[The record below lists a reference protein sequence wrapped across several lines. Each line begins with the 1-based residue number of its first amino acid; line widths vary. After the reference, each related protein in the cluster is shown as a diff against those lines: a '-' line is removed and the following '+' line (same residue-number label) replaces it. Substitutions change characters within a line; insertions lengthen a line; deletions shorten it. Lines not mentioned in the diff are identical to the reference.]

1 MKQKAWATT
10 NPLRIVV
17 AHASFVMIAVLVWA
31 ASYVFSMK
39 PDKRKMPFIFP
50 SMMGYTIK
58 VQHMLDSWKD
68 ERQCL

>member
-50 SMMGYTIK
+50 SMMGYTI
-58 VQHMLDSWKD
+58 
-68 ERQCL
+68 